1 MIPIYILAFFLS
13 PDSYDSD
20 EVDNQY
26 ESKRENQ
33 IDVETGQVISVETKR
48 VGL

>member
-1 MIPIYILAFFLS
+1 MIPIYILAFFFS
-13 PDSYDSD
+13 PDSDDSYEID
-20 EVDNQY
+20 TQY